1 MNEGSTNVGCMS
13 VSLSDKRITRNGE
26 ELKTFEVS
34 IDRKLENHLWE
45 HQQYFDPNNEMGLQ
59 GILVCWLAQSIHS
72 SSCGQYEITAMAE
85 IPPKKIRRVK

>member
-1 MNEGSTNVGCMS
+1 MNEGSTNIGSMS
-13 VSLSDKRITRNGE
+13 ISPSDKRITRNGE

-34 IDRKLENHLWE
+34 IDKKLEAHLLE
-45 HQQYFDPNNEMGLQ
+45 RQHYFDPNNEIGLQ

-85 IPPKKIRRVK
+85 IPPRKIRRVK